1 MDLKK
6 EKSRLEKLKIKY
18 RLVIMNDESLEER
31 LSMRL
36 SKMNVYVVAST
47 LFVVT
52 VLATT
57 AFIILTP
64 LKEYIPGYG
73 DVGMQE
79 RAVALTY
86 TADSLEEKLQ
96 QQTQYIQ
103 TIKDIITGEVGKVVE
118 EADTNAETPDR
129 EYGQLVLDH
138 HSPEDSLLRAE
149 VENLDNYALVE
160 NQGSGRIGLRDL
172 YFFSPVSDGIVSD
185 QFDPDRNH
193 LGVDLTSPTES
204 APIKSILDGVVVL
217 DTWSLET
224 GYVIG
229 IQHRNNLLSFYK
241 HNSVLMKKTGN
252 FVRAGDVIAVMGNSG
267 EQTTGPHLH
276 FELWYN
282 QSPINPTEY
291 INLN

>member
-6 EKSRLEKLKIKY
+6 QKSTLEKLKIKY

-73 DVGMQE
+73 DVGVQE
-79 RAVALTY
+79 RAISLTY
-86 TADSLEEKLQ
+86 TADSLEEKLRE
-96 QQTQYIQ
+96 QTQYIQ
-103 TIKDIITGEVGKVVE
+103 TIKDIINGDVGKTDQEKGAEDVE
-118 EADTNAETPDR
+118 PER
-129 EYGQLVLDH
+129 EYSQLVLDH
-138 HSPEDSLLRAE
+138 HSQEDSMLRAE

-160 NQGSGRIGLRDL
+160 SQDNGRVGLRDL
-172 YFFSPVSDGIVSD
+172 YFFSPVSDGLVSD
-185 QFDPDRNH
+185 KFAPDRNH
-193 LGVDLTSPTES
+193 YGVDLTSPTES

-229 IQHRNNLLSFYK
+229 IQHRSNLLSFYK
-241 HNSVLMKKTGN
+241 HNSDLMKKTGN
-252 FVRAGDVIAVMGNSG
+252 FVKAGDVIAVMGNSG

-282 QSPINPTEY
+282 QSPIDPTEY